1 MSPTALPL
9 RSHASKINKLLH
21 FLKRQIIMSESNIT
35 NFIFTASNDNEK
47 TFEVPCLVGHR
58 VKKLIYSSAYVLLK
72 KSGEQ
77 VA

>member
-1 MSPTALPL
+1 
-9 RSHASKINKLLH
+9 
-21 FLKRQIIMSESNIT
+21 MSESNIT